1 MFVVGYALDD
11 MAIASV
17 WITVVF
23 MLVTFDVTKAID
35 EHGRVMEPSNK
46 FASGF
51 SQSAAAVQ
59 ILHVDFRAIAVHGN
73 TSSALRGK
81 TL

>member
-1 MFVVGYALDD
+1 

-35 EHGRVMEPSNK
+35 EHGRVIEPSNK

-51 SQSAAAVQ
+51 SQVSLSAECCTLLTSNSKSVC
-59 ILHVDFRAIAVHGN
+59 RCCSN
-73 TSSALRGK
+73 TPSGQDHRRLW
-81 TL
+81 T